1 MPVLTAG
8 GIARPIVL
16 VGLMGAGKTSMGRLL
31 ARRLGVGF
39 ADSDEEIVKAA
50 AMSIADIFRIY
61 GEAAFRDGERRVM
74 KRLLEEGARVLA
86 SGGGAFIDAETR
98 KQIRARATSVW
109 LRAELDVL
117 LARTVGRPGRPL
129 LDKGDPRAVLEALM
143 TARYPVY
150 AEADIVVDT
159 TNEEKAVTVER
170 IMHALAAAGAVAGIA
185 AGAAAGRAGLR

>member
-8 GIARPIVL
+8 GVARPIVL

-39 ADSDEEIVKAA
+39 ANSDEEIVKAA

-61 GEAAFRDGERRVM
+61 GEEGFRDGERRVM

-86 SGGGAFIDAETR
+86 SGGGAFIDVETR

-109 LRAELDVL
+109 LRADLDVL
-117 LARTVGRPGRPL
+117 LARTVGRAGRPL
-129 LDKGDPRAVLEALM
+129 LETGDPRAVLEALM
-143 TARYPVY
+143 AARYPVY

-170 IMHALAAAGAVAGIA
+170 IMHALADAGAVAGVA
-185 AGAAAGRAGLR
+185 VGAAAGRAGLQ

>member
-8 GIARPIVL
+8 GVARPIVL

-61 GEAAFRDGERRVM
+61 GEEGFRDGERRVM

-86 SGGGAFIDAETR
+86 SGGGAFIDVETR

-109 LRAELDVL
+109 LRADLDVL
-117 LARTVGRPGRPL
+117 LARTVGRAGRPL
-129 LDKGDPRAVLEALM
+129 LEAGDPRAVLEALM
-143 TARYPVY
+143 AARYPVY

-170 IMHALAAAGAVAGIA
+170 IMHALADAGAVAGVA
-185 AGAAAGRAGLR
+185 VGAAAGRAGLQ